1 MSMTD
6 QTLAQLFATIA
17 FKVDQTG
24 IKQARQL
31 LRAVERQA
39 QATGKAIDKALR
51 GTGSR
56 GANNLVAAQKAATQ
70 QQFAQQL
77 QNAKLTKIQGQ
88 TAASNAAS
96 GLKTQQ
102 QQVKLAIQQQ
112 KLAAT
117 TQATQA
123 AAAKQALQQQALT
136 LANQIKQHSLTNRNA
151 AAAQQH
157 QLRQLRIQAAQHR
170 AARQASGLAGGN
182 GRSFHGYGGHGS
194 GGLLG
199 VGHKSLHGFGG
210 LGRFAGGVTGS
221 AEGALGGLEGLAGGL
236 GRAAMGLGAVA
247 GAGAL
252 VVAAFAAINAAAVG
266 YAREAERASNT
277 RNQRM
282 GQFESVGD
290 RTAANAERMNN
301 RYENFTQ
308 TEGLNAAQL
317 GPDYAKIVGALSP
330 KIGVDKA
337 ADTTEGI
344 MRYGKAQH
352 LSNENMSKISL
363 GMRQALG
370 KGQLFS
376 EEWTGQIAEHL
387 GAHANEFGAEAWQ
400 RASGGKLTGD
410 AAQKAFSKDRQDRK
424 ISGDALTKFMVELGQ
439 VLNQHAN
446 DGGLLDKAR
455 NTQDSWDN
463 RIANQYQANMVKA
476 FDNTGLHDTMT
487 GTGGLYDSFLKFM
500 NELQP
505 EFVAIGSA
513 SNSALQGLTGL
524 TKWLTGVAA
533 WFNNG
538 QSYFDP
544 KFTKDM
550 GNAFAELGQSLTTL
564 WNTVAQIFGLSEK
577 TGVFKTSGEVVIGV
591 LTSMVDVFTILADAV
606 IGTIRLI
613 QDALH
618 ALPDSLGGISDDSYA
633 KIVAQRQVDDR
644 KRADIAA
651 VRELDRQGGGP
662 MPNTSSNA
670 NVDPN
675 APWRLTDGSDIP
687 TVDNTPKN
695 WRVTDGSDIPV
706 VDNKAVAAMSKAPIT
721 NPVQPALNGKALAP
735 TNITNNITLNQAP
748 INISGVET
756 DKVSGLLEKH
766 RDETQRQLD
775 SLETKLS
782 PPSNGYQARGN

>member
-6 QTLAQLFATIA
+6 QTLAQLYATIG

-24 IKQARQL
+24 IKQAQQL
-31 LRAVERQA
+31 LRAIEKQA
-39 QATGKAIDKALR
+39 QATGRAIDKALK
-51 GTGSR
+51 GSGGR
-56 GANNLVAAQKAATQ
+56 NANNLVAAQKAATQ

-88 TAASNAAS
+88 AAASNAAS

-117 TQATQA
+117 TAATQA
-123 AAAKQALQQQALT
+123 AAAKQTLQQQALS

-151 AAAQQH
+151 AAAQQY

-170 AARQASGLAGGN
+170 ANRQAAGLSGN
-182 GRSFHGYGGHGS
+182 SFHGYGGHGG

-199 VGHKSLHGFGG
+199 IGHSSLHGFGG
-210 LGRFAGGVTGS
+210 IGRFAGGVAGGTG
-221 AEGALGGLEGLAGGL
+221 AVVGLEGLAGGL
-236 GRAAMGLGAVA
+236 GRVSVGLGAVA
-247 GAGAL
+247 GSAAL
-252 VVAAFAAINAAAVG
+252 VVAAFAAINAAALG

-277 RNQRM
+277 RNARM

-290 RTAANAERMNN
+290 RTTANAERMNN
-301 RYENFTQ
+301 RFENFAQ
-308 TEGLNAAQL
+308 KEGLSTKEL

-330 KIGVDKA
+330 KVGVDKA
-337 ADTTEGI
+337 ADTTEGVF
-344 MRYGKAQH
+344 RYGKAQH

-410 AAQKAFSKDRQDRK
+410 AAQKAFIKDRQDRK

-476 FDNTGLHDTMT
+476 YDNTGLHDTMT
-487 GTGGLYDSFLKFM
+487 GNGGLYDSFLKFM

-505 EFVAIGSA
+505 EFVAIGSV
-513 SNSALQGLTGL
+513 SNSVLQGLTGI
-524 TKWLTGVAA
+524 TRWLTGVAA

-538 QSYFDP
+538 ESYFDP

-564 WNTVAQIFGLSEK
+564 WNTVSQILGFSEEA
-577 TGVFKTSGEVVIGV
+577 GVFKTSGEVVIGV

-618 ALPDSLGGISDDSYA
+618 TLPDSLGGISDESYA
-633 KIVAQRQVDDR
+633 KIVAQRQVDDK

-662 MPNTSSNA
+662 MPNPNG

-687 TVDNTPKN
+687 TVSNAPKN

-706 VDNKAVAAMSKAPIT
+706 VDSKAVAAMSQAPIT

-735 TNITNNITLNQAP
+735 TTVNNNIVVNQAP

-756 DKVSGLLEKH
+756 DKVSGMLEMH
-766 RDETQRQLD
+766 REESKKELQQLVD
-775 SLETKLS
+775 KLS
-782 PPSNGYQARGN
+782 PQSNGFRARGN

>member
-6 QTLAQLFATIA
+6 QALANLFATIG
-17 FKVDQTG
+17 FKVDLTG
-24 IKQARQL
+24 IKKVQQL
-31 LRAVERQA
+31 LKATEKQA
-39 QATGKAIDKALR
+39 IATGRAIDKALK
-51 GTGSR
+51 GTAGR
-56 GANNLVAAQKAATQ
+56 NANNLVAAQKAATKE
-70 QQFAQQL
+70 QFAQQL

-102 QQVKLAIQQQ
+102 QQVALAIKQQ

-136 LANQIKQHSLTNRNA
+136 LANQIKQHSLTNRNN

-157 QLRQLRIQAAQHR
+157 QLRQLRIQAAQLR
-170 AARQASGLAGGN
+170 ANRQTAGLSGN
-182 GRSFHGYGGHGS
+182 GFHGYGGHGG

-199 VGHKSLHGFGG
+199 IGHKSLHGFGG
-210 LGRFAGGVTGS
+210 IGRFAGGVAGGS
-221 AEGALGGLEGLAGGL
+221 GAVIGLEGLAGGL
-236 GRAAMGLGAVA
+236 GRASTGLGAVA
-247 GAGAL
+247 GSSAL
-252 VVAAFAAINAAAVG
+252 VVAAFAAINAAALG

-277 RNQRM
+277 RSKRL
-282 GQFESVGD
+282 GQFESVGS
-290 RTAANAERMNN
+290 RTPENAQRMNN
-301 RYENFTQ
+301 RFENFAQ
-308 TEGLNAAQL
+308 TEGLSTREL
-317 GPDYAKIVGALSP
+317 GDDYAKIVGALSP
-330 KIGVDKA
+330 KVGVDKA

-344 MRYGKAQH
+344 FRYGKAQH

-410 AAQKAFSKDRQDRK
+410 AAMKAFSKDRQDKK
-424 ISGDALTKFMVELGQ
+424 ISGDALTKFMLELGQ

-476 FDNTGLHDTMT
+476 YDNTGLHDTMT
-487 GTGGLYDSFLKFM
+487 SSGGLYDSFLKFM

-505 EFVAIGSA
+505 QFVALGSV
-513 SNSALQGLTGL
+513 SNSVLEGLTGVVKGL
-524 TKWLTGVAA
+524 TSITA
-533 WFNNG
+533 WFNSSG
-538 QSYFDP
+538 SYFDP
-544 KFTKDM
+544 KFTQDM
-550 GNAFAELGQSLTTL
+550 GNAFAELGQSLSTL
-564 WNTVAQIFGLSEK
+564 WNTVSQILGLSEEA
-577 TGVFKTSGEVVIGV
+577 GVFKTSGEVVIGV
-591 LTSMVDVFTILADAV
+591 ITSMVDVFTILADAV

-618 ALPDSLGGISDDSYA
+618 TLPDSLGGISDDSYA
-633 KIVAQRQVDDR
+633 KILAQRQVDDK
-644 KRADIAA
+644 KRADIQAA
-651 VRELDRQGGGP
+651 RELDRFGGGP
-662 MPNTSSNA
+662 APQSNPSA

-687 TVDNTPKN
+687 TLDNTPKN

-706 VDNKAVAAMSKAPIT
+706 IDTKAIAAMSQAPIT

-735 TNITNNITLNQAP
+735 TNVTNNITLNQAP
-748 INISGVET
+748 INISGVDSKAAEQA
-756 DKVSGLLEKH
+756 LEKH
-766 RDETQRQLD
+766 RAETQKQID
-775 SLETKLS
+775 GLETKLS
-782 PPSNGYQARGN
+782 PSSNGYQARGN